1 MSDEPVRVSISSQT
15 GVHPEEISR
24 RSFPTA
30 RRGLDPDAVR
40 RYLEALAAQLQE
52 VLDREQTL
60 RRRLAE
66 AERQAAEPELDEATL
81 LRAVGAE
88 TARILETAHLAASD
102 VVSKAEARAA
112 GILAEAENVMS
123 DRMTA
128 AEAEAEAL
136 SRAAA
141 AEAAAVAEAAQ
152 AEAVALLDTTR
163 AECRRIVREARHLRG
178 GVLHD
183 LADKRRSL
191 RIQLE
196 QLRAG
201 RDALIGVVDAVG
213 DSVDDLRERIAGAEH
228 DARLAAAEAGER
240 AEDAEDES
248 DLFDGDAE
256 IAVDLGQPDEDEE
269 LLDGVGGLDE
279 GAGEGF
285 EEEARVASELEEAAA
300 VGERLD
306 EAPGDFL
313 AEEPPLG
320 EEQPEVP
327 PVTAT
332 APEHEAGEEG
342 PVIRI
347 LRREEVDLLVDEG
360 LAGELDGEPEELRGD
375 VAPEHEA
382 ATETGEESVQPSH
395 RSVDELFAR
404 IRAGRQ
410 DETSGEIEE
419 PVSAEAGVEGVLG
432 QRSAHEAAVAETE
445 EDAHP
450 DEEPGADGEPVAEEA
465 RDARPDE
472 EPGADGEPVA
482 EEPGDDR
489 AARTDASSE
498 LPSAEEATETADA
511 DALGRR
517 AALLRP
523 ITAKLSRSLKRALQ
537 DDQNVL
543 LDALRHASGRP
554 ELRVLLPEE
563 QQRAR
568 LGDAVSA
575 SLSSAWAAGHAWL
588 GRTEAKPDDANSA
601 GLRLAAELAEE
612 VTGLLRHRLDEALA
626 PISEVEEG
634 AGEASGA
641 AYREWRGSRVE
652 GVAGDFATRAFSDG
666 AVSGGVG
673 VLVRWV
679 VDDGGQPC
687 PDCDDNS
694 LAGPIETG
702 EEFPTGQP
710 HPPVHPGCRCLLVP
724 ISS

>member
-40 RYLEALAAQLQE
+40 RYLETLAAQLQE
-52 VLDREQTL
+52 VLDREQAL

-66 AERQAAEPELDEATL
+66 AERQAADPQLDEATL

-88 TARILETAHLAASD
+88 TARILEAAHDAAAD

-112 GILAEAENVMS
+112 EILAEAENVMS
-123 DRMTA
+123 DRVAA

-136 SRAAA
+136 REAAT

-163 AECRRIVREARHLRG
+163 AECRRIVREARRLRG
-178 GVLHD
+178 GVLRD

-213 DSVDDLRERIAGAEH
+213 DSVDDLRERLASAEH
-228 DARLAAAEAGER
+228 DARLAAAEAGEL
-240 AEDAEDES
+240 AEEAEDES

-256 IAVDLGQPDEDEE
+256 IAVDLGEPAEDEE

-279 GAGEGF
+279 GTGEGF
-285 EEEARVASELEEAAA
+285 EEEARVASELEEAALVDDGVHDA
-300 VGERLD
+300 PMEPMAD
-306 EAPGDFL
+306 ELSP
-313 AEEPPLG
+313 E

-327 PVTAT
+327 PVGAAT
-332 APEHEAGEEG
+332 TTEHEDGEEA

-347 LRREEVDLLVDEG
+347 LRREEVDLLADEG
-360 LAGELDGEPEELRGD
+360 LAGELDGDSEELRHD
-375 VAPEHEA
+375 HEA
-382 ATETGEESVQPSH
+382 EREAAVEAVEESVQPSH

-404 IRAGRQ
+404 IRASRQ
-410 DETSGEIEE
+410 DETPGEIEQ
-419 PVSAEAGVEGVLG
+419 PGGAEAPVEGVLG
-432 QRSAHEAAVAETE
+432 QHSAHEAAVAEVD
-445 EDAHP
+445 EDVLA
-450 DEEPGADGEPVAEEA
+450 DEEPGADGGPSPEGDQDARTEEA
-465 RDARPDE
+465 FSEFAGAGEVDA
-472 EPGADGEPVA
+472 G
-482 EEPGDDR
+482 
-489 AARTDASSE
+489 
-498 LPSAEEATETADA
+498 
-511 DALGRR
+511 ALGRR
-517 AALLRP
+517 AALLDP
-523 ITAKLSRSLKRALQ
+523 IAAKLSRSLKRALQ

-543 LDALRHASGRP
+543 LDALRHTTGRP
-554 ELRVLLPEE
+554 ELHALLPEE
-563 QQRAR
+563 QQRTR

-588 GRTEAKPDDANSA
+588 GGGEAKPDDANSA

-626 PISEVEEG
+626 PISEVEDG
-634 AGEASGA
+634 AGEAAGA

-679 VDDGGQPC
+679 VDDGGRPC

-694 LAGPIETG
+694 LAGPVEAG